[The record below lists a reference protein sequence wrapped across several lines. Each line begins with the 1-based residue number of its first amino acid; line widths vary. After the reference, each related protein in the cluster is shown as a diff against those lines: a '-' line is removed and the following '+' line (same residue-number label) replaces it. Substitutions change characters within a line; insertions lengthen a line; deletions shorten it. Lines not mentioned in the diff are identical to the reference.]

1 MTRYRPRSFKETTV
15 QPATKS
21 HQNVSD
27 TSRLA
32 GVVSQIVRSDCD
44 LLTAV
49 PGLSLHRRKSATAP
63 VHCIYGLGIG
73 VTLQGC
79 KQVMVGEEVLS
90 YAPGQSMVTSVDLPV
105 ISHVTQASVARPFLG
120 MMLTFDSATVIQL
133 AERMRLSQR
142 MKDQGFRPITVQAL
156 DAAVLDALERLVGL
170 LSEPE
175 LLETLAPLIKEEII
189 ARLLSGAHGSQL
201 LHVVAAGSPSQH
213 IAKTLAWLKLNFRH
227 ALRMDDLAANAHMSP
242 STFRQHFRTVTGM
255 SPLQYQKQL
264 RLQAAR
270 QLMLSQ
276 NVDAS
281 SAGGLVGYESS
292 SQFSREYSRL
302 FGEPP
307 QRDIK
312 RMRLL

>member
-1 MTRYRPRSFKETTV
+1 MQSAIRSNQT
-15 QPATKS
+15 A
-21 HQNVSD
+21 SD

-32 GVVSQIVRSDCD
+32 SAVSLVVSSDCD
-44 LLTAV
+44 QITAV
-49 PGLSLHRRKSATAP
+49 PGLSLHRRKSATSP
-63 VHCIYGLGIG
+63 MHCIYGLGIG

-79 KQVMVGEEVLS
+79 KQVMVGDEVLT
-90 YAPGQSMVTSVDLPV
+90 YAPGQSMVSSVDLPV
-105 ISHVTQASVARPFLG
+105 ISNVTQASVAHPFLG
-120 MMLTFDSATVIQL
+120 MMLTFDSATVMQV
-133 AERMRLSQR
+133 AERMQLSQR
-142 MKDQGFRPITVQAL
+142 MRDDAFRPITVQAL
-156 DAAVLDALERLVGL
+156 DAGVLDALRRLVDL
-170 LSEPE
+170 LGEPE
-175 LLETLAPLIKEEII
+175 LLETVAPLIKEEII
-189 ARLLSGAHGSQL
+189 ARLLSGAHGPQL
-201 LHVVAAGSPSQH
+201 LHVIAAGSPSQH
-213 IAKTLAWLKLNFRH
+213 IAKTVAWLKVNFRQ
-227 ALRMDDLAANAHMSP
+227 ALRMDDLAAHAHMSP
-242 STFRQHFRTVTGM
+242 STFRQHFRAVTGM

-312 RMRLL
+312 RIRL

>member
-1 MTRYRPRSFKETTV
+1 M
-15 QPATKS
+15 QPDFRIN
-21 HQNVSD
+21 HPVSD

-32 GVVSQIVRSDCD
+32 GIVSQVMRSDSD
-44 LLTAV
+44 QITAV
-49 PGLSLHRRKSATAP
+49 PGLSLHRRKSATAA

-73 VTLQGC
+73 VTLQGS
-79 KQVMVGEEVLS
+79 KQVIVGEEVLT

-105 ISHVTQASVARPFLG
+105 ISHVIQASVAKPFLG
-120 MMLTFDSATVIQL
+120 MMLTFDSTMVMQV
-133 AERMRLSQR
+133 AERMQLSQR
-142 MKDQGFRPITVQAL
+142 MKDSGFRPITVQAL
-156 DAAVLDALERLVGL
+156 DASVLDALGRLVGL
-170 LSEPE
+170 LSEPQ
-175 LLETLAPLIKEEII
+175 LLETIAPLIKEEII
-189 ARLLSGAHGSQL
+189 ARLLSGAHGPQL
-201 LHVVAAGSPSQH
+201 LHVVTAGSPSQH
-213 IAKTLAWLKLNFRH
+213 IAKTVAWLKLNFRQ

-242 STFRQHFRTVTGM
+242 STFRQHFRVVTGM

-307 QRDIK
+307 QRDIR